1 MVKPDIFQNFDAW
14 KIHWTH
20 LNYSYLTVE
29 DHDFLDS
36 QRSIPMTFCLV
47 KWSSSFPG
55 PHHRSWTTTQNIVW
69 AVFKTTVGWWIDRIY
84 YMLLC
89 DIICYYM
96 LWYVIICY
104 CLLYVIMCYYMILY
118 VIIVYYMLLYF
129 IICFFLC
136 YCVLLYLII
145 YMLLYVI
152 IIITMF
158 YLFIYYPMC
167 IYILGI
173 GIGTGNPVLFD
184 DQCFMGQ

>member
-129 IICFFLC
+129 IICFFF
-136 YCVLLYLII
+136 VLLCVII
-145 YMLLYVI
+145 SYYIYVI
-152 IIITMF
+152 ICYYHYYNVLFI
-158 YLFIYYPMC
+158 YLFIIQCVY
-167 IYILGI
+167 IYWGL
-173 GIGTGNPVLFD
+173 V
-184 DQCFMGQ
+184 